1 MLHWLFGTP
10 TGFVFLLVAGILVG
24 LAIYALP
31 VLLAWSLGSPYLL
44 GITLLCLLLGWT
56 VIGWIAALVW
66 AMVTGQDVSFDEKAD
81 DDDLAHEDSHSHSTF

>member
-1 MLHWLFGTP
+1 MWHWLFETQ
-10 TGFVFLLVAGILVG
+10 TGFVFLLVVGILVC
-24 LAIYALP
+24 LVVYALP

-66 AMVTGQDVSFDEKAD
+66 AMASGRDVAFDEEAD
-81 DDDLAHEDSHSHSTF
+81 DAVNADRHTHSLF

>member
-1 MLHWLFGTP
+1 MWHWLFETQ
-10 TGFVFLLVAGILVG
+10 TGFVFLLVVGILVV
-24 LAIYALP
+24 LVVYALP

-66 AMVTGQDVSFDEKAD
+66 AMASGRDVAFDEEAD
-81 DDDLAHEDSHSHSTF
+81 DAVNADRHTHSLF

>member
-1 MLHWLFGTP
+1 MWHWLLETQA
-10 TGFVFLLVAGILVG
+10 GFVFLLVVGIFVG
-24 LAIYALP
+24 LVVYALP

-66 AMVTGQDVSFDEKAD
+66 AMASGRDVAFDDKAD
-81 DDDLAHEDSHSHSTF
+81 DAGHADWHSHSRF

>member
-1 MLHWLFGTP
+1 MWHWLFETP
-10 TGFVFLLVAGILVG
+10 AGFVFLLVAGILVG
-24 LAIYALP
+24 LVVYALP

-66 AMVTGQDVSFDEKAD
+66 AMASGRDVAFDEEANDAANAD
-81 DDDLAHEDSHSHSTF
+81 RHSHSQF